1 MSVLVVVPHPEQVP
15 RSRVSSGTMG
25 CADALSFV
33 VAMKLLLRGPGL
45 GVRQH
50 RRGHLFSDAH
60 IVLYCFCFVYEIV
73 LQLFWT
79 YTDGVVEVNV
89 QRLRTLRQQ
98 RVLTLR
104 ELEERSGV
112 AYNTIWHLEN
122 GKRGAQPRT
131 LRKLADALGVDPG
144 ELVKVEGGNA

>member
-1 MSVLVVVPHPEQVP
+1 
-15 RSRVSSGTMG
+15 
-25 CADALSFV
+25 
-33 VAMKLLLRGPGL
+33 
-45 GVRQH
+45 
-50 RRGHLFSDAH
+50 
-60 IVLYCFCFVYEIV
+60 V

-89 QRLRTLRQQ
+89 QRLRALRQQ

-131 LRKLADALGVDPG
+131 IRKLADALSVDPG
-144 ELVKVEGGNA
+144 ELVKVEGSDA